1 MTPRWVEVKIDDE
14 NLTRKTIEK
23 FRTVIVELV

>member
-23 FRTVIVELV
+23 FRAVIVELV